1 MTGDRRFET
10 AEVLDKVEP
19 APGMAQENHRTQ
31 AFLARIADMSGA
43 QQAQLWHEE
52 NLAAEVIAAGAAVA
66 WREAPIAVEGQP
78 WGRLRLGFAPADQ
91 PLADDATRDAV
102 TRLAATAM
110 GLEQAMQRLHQ
121 QWEQVRAASFD
132 MLTINEEEFGRIILD
147 IHDGPVQNMFAA
159 LSQVNLLQSQLAQ
172 HSASLTAADATEL
185 QKRLPRVSLLL
196 ESSLTEIRNFIGAFR
211 PPEFAR
217 RWLPAVVEG
226 LIIQHEELTGSTVDL
241 EVEEPL
247 PMVPLPIKIAVYRIL
262 QEALFNAHKHAG
274 VNRHFVRLHMDKGC
288 LCLTVADQGTGF
300 DAQATLAAETE
311 NRTGHHIGLR
321 GMRDRVRMV
330 GGAFMIHSVPGQ
342 GTRIQV
348 RIPLY
353 EH

>member
-1 MTGDRRFET
+1 MTDIAHTPRQ
-10 AEVLDKVEP
+10 ADW
-19 APGMAQENHRTQ
+19 APDMWQEHDNQQ
-31 AFLARIADMSGA
+31 ALLIGIAAMCGA
-43 QQAQLWHEE
+43 GRAQLWREE
-52 NLAAEVIAAGAAVA
+52 ELLAEIATDDAAVT
-66 WREAPIAVEGQP
+66 WREAPIMVEEQA
-78 WGRLRLGFAPADQ
+78 WGRLRLAFAPTDEPAALDAIMR
-91 PLADDATRDAV
+91 LATRAV
-102 TRLAATAM
+102 
-110 GLEQAMQRLHQ
+110 GLEQTVQKQRQ

-132 MLTINEEEFGRIILD
+132 MLAINEEEFGRIILD

-196 ESSLTEIRNFIGAFR
+196 ESSLTEIRNFIGTFR

-217 RWLPAVVEG
+217 RRLPAVVEG

-241 EVEEPL
+241 DVEEPL

-321 GMRDRVRMV
+321 GMRDRVKMV

>member
-1 MTGDRRFET
+1 M
-10 AEVLDKVEP
+10 
-19 APGMAQENHRTQ
+19 PGILWQTDDDGKALLTDV
-31 AFLARIADMSGA
+31 ARACGA
-43 QQAQLWHEE
+43 GRAQLWCEDDL
-52 NLAAEVIAAGAAVA
+52 LADITLDGAAVT
-66 WREAPIAVEGQP
+66 WREAPIMVENEP
-78 WGRLRLGFAPADQ
+78 WGRLCLAFAATVEPATLDV
-91 PLADDATRDAV
+91 TTNAV
-102 TRLAATAM
+102 TRLAARVIA
-110 GLEQAMQRLHQ
+110 LERTVQQQRQ
-121 QWEQVRAASFD
+121 QWEQARAASFD

-172 HSASLTAADATEL
+172 HGSGLTLEDHAEL
-185 QKRLPRVSLLL
+185 QKRLPRVSGLL
-196 ESSLTEIRNFIGAFR
+196 ESSLTEIRNFIGTFR

-217 RWLPAVVEG
+217 RRLPAVVEG

-241 EVEEPL
+241 EVEDSL

-274 VNRHFVRLHMDKGC
+274 VSRHFVRLSMDNGS
-288 LCLTVADQGTGF
+288 LCLTVTDLGAGF
-300 DAQATLAAETE
+300 DAQAALAAEAE
-311 NRTGHHIGLR
+311 EKAGHHIGLR
-321 GMRDRVRMV
+321 GMRDRVKMA
-330 GGAFMIHSVPGQ
+330 GGTFTIHSFPGQ